1 MAIRTATA
9 AEADTVR
16 DLVHR
21 AYQKYVA
28 VLGRPPLP
36 MTANYPALIEE
47 GVVWVL
53 TQDGAIVGVLV
64 LLDRPDHLLLE
75 NVAVD
80 PEHQRKGYGKILL
93 AFAERE
99 ARERGH
105 DQIRLYTN
113 ALMTGNIALYRSL
126 GYRETHREGEDGFRR
141 VFMTKPV

>member
-126 GYRETHREGEDGFRR
+126 GYREIHREGEDGFRR

>member
-21 AYQKYVA
+21 AYRKYVA

-36 MTANYPALIEE
+36 MTADYPALIEE

-64 LLDRPDHLLLE
+64 LLDRSDHLLLE

-80 PEHQRKGYGKILL
+80 PEHQRKGYGKVLL
-93 AFAERE
+93 SFAERE
-99 ARERGH
+99 ARERGY

-126 GYRETHREGEDGFRR
+126 GYRETHREGAGEFRR
-141 VFMTKPV
+141 VFMAKSV

>member
-1 MAIRTATA
+1 MAIRTATEP
-9 AEADTVR
+9 EADIVR
-16 DLVHR
+16 ELVHR
-21 AYQKYVA
+21 AYRKYLA
-28 VLGRPPLP
+28 LLGRPPLP
-36 MTANYPALIEE
+36 MTADYLALIEE

-53 TQDGAIVGVLV
+53 TQDSAIVGVLV

-80 PEHQRKGYGKILL
+80 PAHQRKGYGKVLL

-113 ALMTGNIALYRSL
+113 ELMTGNIALYRSF
-126 GYRETHREGEDGFRR
+126 GYRKTHCEEISGGNL
-141 VFMTKPV
+141 VFMVKLV

>member
-21 AYQKYVA
+21 AYGKYIA
-28 VLGRPPLP
+28 VLSRPPLP
-36 MTANYPALIEE
+36 MTTDYPALTED

-80 PEHQRKGYGKILL
+80 PAHQRKGYGKVLL

-105 DQIRLYTN
+105 DQICLYTN
-113 ALMTGNIALYRSL
+113 ELMTGNIALYRSL
-126 GYRETHREGEDGFRR
+126 GYRETHREETSGRSL
-141 VFMTKPV
+141 VFMAKPV

>member
-1 MAIRTATA
+1 MAIRTATEP
-9 AEADTVR
+9 EADIVR
-16 DLVHR
+16 ELVHR
-21 AYQKYVA
+21 AYRQYVTL
-28 VLGRPPLP
+28 LGRPPLP
-36 MTANYPALIEE
+36 MTADYLALIEE

-53 TQDGAIVGVLV
+53 TQDSAIVGVLV

-80 PEHQRKGYGKILL
+80 PAHQRNGYGKVLL

-113 ALMTGNIALYRSL
+113 ELMTGNIALYRSL
-126 GYRETHREGEDGFRR
+126 GYRETHREEISGRSL
-141 VFMTKPV
+141 VFMAKPV

>member
-1 MAIRTATA
+1 MAIRTAAA

-36 MTANYPALIEE
+36 MTADYRALIEE

-53 TQDGAIVGVLV
+53 TQDGATVGVLV
-64 LLDRPDHLLLE
+64 LLDRSDHLLLG

-99 ARERGH
+99 ARERGY

-141 VFMTKPV
+141 VFMAKPV